1 MALNH
6 NLNFERRQ
14 DNISSSLLP
23 LQMSEWIWEQIR
35 KDSPTVPAVVRIPPE
50 FHISPST
57 FTNLLGLIYGRKV
70 SLSLEDLITAAEAAS
85 HLKMDSILKT
95 CLEKVGDAMTPL
107 SSLDVWVLAVKQG
120 FHSLA
125 DQALR
130 VLREYAFS
138 DCPQWREMM
147 SKYPVELLIELLGDP
162 DLETP
167 DTTLMARLVQWYC
180 QDMRGRRQDMRVLLP
195 FLCHWKLDPLHL
207 NRWWLEDFSCVD
219 LRRKCVCAR
228 AHARARVCVCVR
240 ARARAYVCMLSHVCI
255 LLFRMCVC
263 VCVCV

>member
-35 KDSPTVPAVVRIPPE
+35 KDSPTVPAVLRIPPE

-70 SLSLEDLITAAEAAS
+70 SLSLEDLIAAAEAAS

-130 VLREYAFS
+130 VLRENAFS
-138 DCPQWREMM
+138 DCPQWREMI
-147 SKYPVELLIELLGDP
+147 SKFPVKVKVKD
-162 DLETP
+162 DST
-167 DTTLMARLVQWYC
+167 W
-180 QDMRGRRQDMRVLLP
+180 
-195 FLCHWKLDPLHL
+195 
-207 NRWWLEDFSCVD
+207 NR
-219 LRRKCVCAR
+219 
-228 AHARARVCVCVR
+228 
-240 ARARAYVCMLSHVCI
+240 
-255 LLFRMCVC
+255 
-263 VCVCV
+263 